1 MKTIFSDKTRMA
13 ASLLTLFAVLCTAM
27 PAKAQTYYYTP
38 WYGPKGLAINT
49 GMYVPF
55 SQNQYS
61 AGNYNYKLVDDSR
74 LMLCPYIGLTS
85 TAFDHGEYIFYGSDV
100 TLNFAKGGK
109 TFTFNDAGHDYTTTA
124 KMSFIDFS
132 MKLFAGYSI
141 TDELSVSLRS
151 GIALTNV
158 LTTKSWQTVD
168 NGEKKDVGFR
178 ATNEIASG
186 KVIFHVPIDL
196 FVNYIISDHWFVRG
210 SVDTRLITIR
220 GLSGDITLKGDNNKR
235 INMQNPFKSIGCSIT
250 FGFWWE

>member
-27 PAKAQTYYYTP
+27 PVKAQTYYYTP

-61 AGNYNYKLVDDSR
+61 ATNYDYKLVDDSR
-74 LMLCPYIGLTS
+74 LMLCPYFGLTL
-85 TAFDHGEYIFYGSDV
+85 TGFDQSNRIFYGSDLA
-100 TLNFAKGGK
+100 LNFSKGGK
-109 TFTFNDAGHDYTTTA
+109 SFTFNDAGHDYTTTA
-124 KMSFIDFS
+124 KMSFVDFS

-151 GIALTNV
+151 GFALTNV

-168 NGEKKDVGFR
+168 NGEKKDGGFSP
-178 ATNEIASG
+178 TNVFASG
-186 KVIFHVPIDL
+186 KVIVQVPIDL
-196 FVNYIISDHWFVRG
+196 FVNYLISDHWFVRG
-210 SVDTRLITIR
+210 SIDTRLITIR
-220 GLSGDITLKGDNNKR
+220 GLAGDITLNGNYNKK
-235 INMQNPFKSIGCSIT
+235 INMQNPLKSIGCSVT
-250 FGFWWE
+250 FGFWWN